1 MLSCTAWSTA
11 QGVPARVNGL
21 VWMHRI
27 QLRGV
32 DMPFWQRFLVLLAAV
47 MGVSFI
53 VGYIWNSLFGF
64 NLPSY
69 ISGVVGGLSAVLIW
83 DMLKKTKPK

>member
-1 MLSCTAWSTA
+1 
-11 QGVPARVNGL
+11 
-21 VWMHRI
+21 
-27 QLRGV
+27 
-32 DMPFWQRFLVLLAAV
+32 MPFWQRFLVLLAAV

-53 VGYIWNSLFGF
+53 VGYIWHSLFGF